1 MHIAEAE
8 IDPEMMR
15 PQRTREAEIIGK
27 LSVERIEK

>member
-1 MHIAEAE
+1 MHIAEAD

-15 PQRTREAEIIGK
+15 PQRTREAEIVGK